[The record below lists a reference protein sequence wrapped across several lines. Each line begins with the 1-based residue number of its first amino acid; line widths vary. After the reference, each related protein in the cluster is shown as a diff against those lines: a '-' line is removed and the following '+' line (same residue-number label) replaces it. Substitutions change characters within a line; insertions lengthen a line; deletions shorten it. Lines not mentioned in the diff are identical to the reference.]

1 MAIIDDK
8 KNPVQCEPQG
18 MEPQM
23 NRIHANFPFG
33 AAYLAVHTVER
44 GISNN
49 NFTIPF
55 DFSSKL
61 AVFGDMVGEAADFVL
76 LAGDFMVNNPF
87 LICLLFTN
95 PITGKTQ

>member
-1 MAIIDDK
+1 
-8 KNPVQCEPQG
+8 
-18 MEPQM
+18 M

-33 AAYLAVHTVER
+33 ASYLPVHTVET

-49 NFTIPF
+49 NFIIPF